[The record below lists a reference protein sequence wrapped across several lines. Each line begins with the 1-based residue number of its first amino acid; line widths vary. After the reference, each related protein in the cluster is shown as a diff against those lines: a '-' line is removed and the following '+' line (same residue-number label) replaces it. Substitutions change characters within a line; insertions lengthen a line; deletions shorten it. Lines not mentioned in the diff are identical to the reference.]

1 MNLPV
6 LADWLTLIFAPI
18 VIVCAF
24 LIWRAQRSVRGVEG
38 AVSALGPA
46 GSGRHGGLRRA
57 FGDRQ
62 DRMGFLS
69 GVPAGSQ
76 GGDPLTGRGGAAG
89 P

>member
-38 AVSALGPA
+38 AVSALGRLA
-46 GSGRHGGLRRA
+46 QVAMVVCVALLAIVRIAWGS
-57 FGDRQ
+57 
-62 DRMGFLS
+62 
-69 GVPAGSQ
+69 
-76 GGDPLTGRGGAAG
+76 
-89 P
+89 